1 MPHGHVG
8 PRLVAVMLCGQG
20 EAPARGS
27 GCWRHRRSAPGRP
40 HAGAAVD
47 RARLRV
53 AALCLERVRAR
64 VAAVARALVGA
75 AAALAAG
82 AALLDALLDAGGPRA
97 PRADHAVDWGRGRVA
112 CREARREAR
121 GAPSSSDAPS
131 GRGTRTIRP
140 EGRPVSAK
148 SAPASGAT
156 PPSVALPSCAR
167 GIGGARG
174 QSGQVN
180 RRRARNGSSWRG
192 RRTIVA
198 EKPPPRR
205 FLPRPQFGRRES
217 TKRARVR
224 KKMRYFALR
233 SNFIAPLP
241 LLLLRPA
248 RLTIASHNIFL
259 RTLKRG
265 WARARSR

>member
-82 AALLDALLDAGGPRA
+82 AALLDAVLDAGGPRA
-97 PRADHAVDWGRGRVA
+97 PRADLAVDWGRGRVA

-131 GRGTRTIRP
+131 GRGTRTIRA
-140 EGRPVSAK
+140 GRRPVSAK
-148 SAPASGAT
+148 SAPPSAVA
-156 PPSVALPSCAR
+156 PPSVALLACAR
-167 GIGGARG
+167 GTGGARG
-174 QSGQVN
+174 QLGQGN
-180 RRRARNGSSWRG
+180 RRRARSGSVWRV

-198 EKPPPRR
+198 EKQPPRR
-205 FLPRPQFGRRES
+205 FFSRRQFGRRDS

-224 KKMRYFALR
+224 KKML
-233 SNFIAPLP
+233 SLLLSIHLLP
-241 LLLLRPA
+241 LLLLPPA

-265 WARARSR
+265 WRRFLD

>member
-27 GCWRHRRSAPGRP
+27 GCWRHSRSAPGRP

-131 GRGTRTIRP
+131 GRSTRTIRA
-140 EGRPVSAK
+140 GRRLVSAK
-148 SAPASGAT
+148 SAPASGAA
-156 PPSVALPSCAR
+156 PPSVALRSCAR

-174 QSGQVN
+174 QLGQGN
-180 RRRARNGSSWRG
+180 RRRARSGSSWRG

-198 EKPPPRR
+198 EKQPPSRFFPGANSAGEIRLNERGSERR
-205 FLPRPQFGRRES
+205 CSPYYCQYTFSLYFCFLPRASPSRRITS
-217 TKRARVR
+217 
-224 KKMRYFALR
+224 
-233 SNFIAPLP
+233 S
-241 LLLLRPA
+241 
-248 RLTIASHNIFL
+248 
-259 RTLKRG
+259 
-265 WARARSR
+265 